1 MENVL
6 TPELTFS
13 VLVLANSYTEKFL
26 RPLFNLILFD
36 VSATS
41 NNVDYFSL
49 KTLSFLSFHHS
60 IFSHLSSYC
69 LFVLLFMGP
78 SLQYYSFSGVSVMSI
93 PFGGANSRPLYI
105 QAPHVHDNFQICIF
119 CSFSFPFL
127 SPGLKMHIYYF
138 L

>member
-13 VLVLANSYTEKFL
+13 VLVLANSYMEKFL

-41 NNVDYFSL
+41 NNVDYSSL

-69 LFVLLFMGP
+69 LSVLLFLGP
-78 SLQYYSFSGVSVMSI
+78 SLQYYSFSGVSVTSI
-93 PFGGANSRPLYI
+93 PFAGANSRPLYI
-105 QAPHVHDNFQICIF
+105 QAPHVHDNFR
-119 CSFSFPFL
+119 SVSSAPFL
-127 SPGLKMHIYYF
+127 SPGL
-138 L
+138 